1 MPSNQIKISEQQLLY
16 LAEKAKNNGAKSGN
30 LLVKLS
36 DSGTTKWNLRY
47 FVLHLN
53 FLFEFQNQETNKPS
67 NVFLLEQCDFERTA
81 MKSIH
86 DSEHQFSFCIV
97 VPGVNSYQRITLKA
111 ENENDCTVWFQKIT
125 QSSYATL
132 QTRKDDIEHKYCH
145 VVQILDS
152 ERAGAWQ
159 LLQQCQEQAQ
169 QLKDLR
175 QEIAGFRKRESE
187 GNIAVKEAEDN
198 ESEEIAKVKKVL

>member
-1 MPSNQIKISEQQLLY
+1 MPSSQIKVSEQQLIY

-86 DSEHQFSFCIV
+86 DSEHQVRS
-97 VPGVNSYQRITLKA
+97 SLYLTIT
-111 ENENDCTVWFQKIT
+111 CSQKMHR
-125 QSSYATL
+125 SC
-132 QTRKDDIEHKYCH
+132 K
-145 VVQILDS
+145 IL
-152 ERAGAWQ
+152 
-159 LLQQCQEQAQ
+159 
-169 QLKDLR
+169 
-175 QEIAGFRKRESE
+175 
-187 GNIAVKEAEDN
+187 N
-198 ESEEIAKVKKVL
+198 